1 MSKGRGLAKVSQSIP
16 RGDVCSGDCPTRSV
30 LDHVTSRWST
40 LILVL
45 LLEKTHR
52 FSELAHRIG
61 GVSERM
67 LAHSLRA
74 LEADG
79 LVLRVV
85 YPTKPPKVEYSLT
98 ELGRELAAHVRSLT
112 NWVEENVARI
122 LDFRQ
127 SK

>member
-1 MSKGRGLAKVSQSIP
+1 M
-16 RGDVCSGDCPTRSV
+16 
-30 LDHVTSRWST
+30 
-40 LILVL
+40 VL

-52 FSELAHRIG
+52 FSEFAQRIG

-74 LEADG
+74 LDADG

-85 YPTKPPKVEYSLT
+85 HPTKPPKVEYSLT
-98 ELGRELAAHVRSLT
+98 ELGRELAAHVHSLT
-112 NWVEENVARI
+112 NWIEGNLSRI

-127 SK
+127 SHSSMQEFRNG